1 MNTLLDLLPDKYLA
15 LPGNISRLTLPPSGG
30 LLAIVG
36 PYAASQAML
45 TLAALLALRGPLQ
58 VLDGGNR
65 FNAYTVA
72 RLLRRQSALDS
83 SWRHLDLRQAL
94 GRIRVARAFTCYQMT
109 ALIEKSS
116 LDGQPTLVIDL
127 LDTFYDES
135 APLEERR
142 RLLERCISG
151 LRKSS
156 PAACPGFARA
166 CPGVAGVAPGFL
178 AGPGQAAL
186 PPLVVVSLRPPP
198 PGQSDPT
205 GLLETI
211 QSAADQ
217 VLYQDL
223 PEPPQ
228 LQPRLF

>member
-58 VLDGGNR
+58 V
-65 FNAYTVA
+65 
-72 RLLRRQSALDS
+72 LRRQSALDS

-198 PGQSDPT
+198 PGQYDPT